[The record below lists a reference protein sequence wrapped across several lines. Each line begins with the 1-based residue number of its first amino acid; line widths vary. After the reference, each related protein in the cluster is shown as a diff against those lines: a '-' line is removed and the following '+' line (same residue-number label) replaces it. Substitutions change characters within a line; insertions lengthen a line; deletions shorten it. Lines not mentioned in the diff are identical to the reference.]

1 MATRAADTVCV
12 AAVDLARAAAELE
25 AAAAGTVGD
34 HVGSDADGDRVV
46 THYFTCLSPGYLGWR
61 WAVTVARASRAKAA
75 TVDEV
80 VLLPGEGALLAPAWL
95 PWQERVAPGDLGV
108 GDLLPPEP
116 GDPRLEPGYTGS
128 DALDP
133 QDGPEGEA
141 PLRPEQW
148 QLGLGRVR
156 VLSAWG
162 RDEAAERWHD
172 GEFGPDASMAKAAPA
187 ACASCGFLLPV
198 GGALGQ
204 QFGLCANEMSPAD
217 GRVVDLGYGCGAH
230 SQAPVIEGT
239 GVPVAPTVLDH
250 GYEFEAAAQPGASE
264 PAAEPVAD
272 AVPEADAEPESE
284 PVPELE
290 SAPPAEPVA
299 EPASVADVEMVVA
312 GPADAE

>member
-1 MATRAADTVCV
+1 MATRVADAACAD
-12 AAVDLARAAAELE
+12 AVDLARAAAE
-25 AAAAGTVGD
+25 AVAPAGTVGEPVARD
-34 HVGSDADGDRVV
+34 VEGDRVV
-46 THYFTCLSPGYLGWR
+46 THYFASLSPAYVGWR
-61 WAVTVARASRAKAA
+61 WAVTVARASRAKVP

-80 VLLPGEGALLAPAWL
+80 VLLPGEGALLAPEWL

-116 GDPRLEPGYTGS
+116 DDPRLEPGYTGS

-133 QDGPEGEA
+133 QDDPVGTA
-141 PLRPEQW
+141 ALRPEQW
-148 QLGLGRVR
+148 ELGLGRVQ

-172 GEFGPDASMAKAAPA
+172 GDFGPDASMAKAAPA

-230 SQAPVIEGT
+230 SEAPVIEGT
-239 GVPVAPTVLDH
+239 GIPVALTVLDH
-250 GYEFEAAAQPGASE
+250 GYDYESAA
-264 PAAEPVAD
+264 PAAPEPDAD
-272 AVPEADAEPESE
+272 ASAEPE
-284 PVPELE
+284 
-290 SAPPAEPVA
+290 PAEL
-299 EPASVADVEMVVA
+299 
-312 GPADAE
+312 